1 MGGLITKITHVM
13 YVIMV
18 LLALVIIGL
27 AVFYVQSKKKHRAK
41 VNDVR
46 VCSDL
51 KRKDVQDFVR
61 LENIKD
67 DMVITENG
75 TRFIGAVRCYG
86 YDFYSANAP
95 VRERTMMGYI
105 NFIASIK
112 TPVTYRQYTKQTD
125 LGPTKEMYKN
135 TYEKL
140 LEQLYDYTDE
150 YSLMKEELESIRDKD
165 IVREKAVLSRLE
177 ELQKKIKSLA
187 WREYHMRD
195 EMAYLERVS
204 SSDTTPERV
213 EMYVFEW
220 VYDESMFSHELS
232 DEEIYKKA
240 IQELKA
246 AEHNMAFALGNA
258 GVKAVRMR
266 TGELIEA
273 FRQHNN
279 PVSSEHFRMKD
290 VANTSYYN
298 DIIGSSCVS
307 DMREEVH
314 GELAEEIARK
324 SAQILLSKA
333 GDVRQ
338 MRHGGQKAA
347 V

>member
-13 YVIMV
+13 YIIMV
-18 LLALVIIGL
+18 LLALVIMGL
-27 AVFYVQSKKKHRAK
+27 VIFYVQSKKRRKAQ
-41 VNDVR
+41 VDDVR
-46 VCSDL
+46 VCPDL

-61 LENIKD
+61 FENIKD
-67 DMVITENG
+67 NMIITENG

-112 TPVTYRQYTKQTD
+112 SPVTYRQYTKQTD
-125 LGPTKEMYKN
+125 LGPTKEMYRN

-140 LEQLYDYTDE
+140 LEQLYDYADE
-150 YSLMKEELESIRDKD
+150 YGLMKEELESIRNKD

-204 SSDTTPERV
+204 SSETTPERV

-232 DEEIYKKA
+232 EDEIYKKA
-240 IQELKA
+240 VQELKA
-246 AEHNMAFALGNA
+246 VEHNMAFALGNA
-258 GVKAVRMR
+258 GIKAVRMK

-279 PVSSEHFRMKD
+279 PVSSERFRMKD
-290 VANTSYYN
+290 VENTSYYE
-298 DIIGSSCVS
+298 DIITSSCVS
-307 DMREEVH
+307 DMRAEVH
-314 GELAEEIARK
+314 GELAEEIAEK
-324 SAQILLSKA
+324 SARILLSKA
-333 GDVRQ
+333 GNVRQ
-338 MRHGGQKAA
+338 MLDSRQKT
-347 V
+347 VV

>member
-1 MGGLITKITHVM
+1 M
-13 YVIMV
+13 
-18 LLALVIIGL
+18 
-27 AVFYVQSKKKHRAK
+27 
-41 VNDVR
+41 NDVR
-46 VCSDL
+46 VCPDL

-125 LGPTKEMYKN
+125 LGPTKEMYRN

-165 IVREKAVLSRLE
+165 IVREKAVLGRLE

-307 DMREEVH
+307 DMRKEVH
-314 GELAEEIARK
+314 GELAEEIAQK

-333 GDVRQ
+333 GEVRQ
-338 MRHGGQKAA
+338 MRNDGQKAA